1 VERRQIAVP
10 IVDLPLAVDA
20 HERQEAAVRTSPQRR
35 TIRRIH
41 LPLVTSIALVTV
53 VGIAT
58 VAPARVRTGPLPA
71 VQRALDDAV
80 AAGAPGAIAFIRD
93 DDRTVRLASGL
104 GSLDP
109 ETPIRVADRFRLGGL
124 TKTFTATVVL
134 QLVGEGT
141 LALDDTLEHWMPGA
155 ISNGEEIS
163 LRRLLDHTSGIYDY
177 AKDPTVLAPYLQ
189 GDFTRV
195 FDPAEGVR
203 VADEHGP
210 LFPPGTDLAYSNT
223 NTILLAMIVE
233 AATGRQFASELNDRI
248 FQPLNLGH
256 TSYPTTSDI
265 DEPFIHGYLQGPQ
278 PLIDITPLS
287 PTLLGAAGGMIS
299 SAKDVARFYRA
310 LLQGELLE
318 PEELAAMQTID
329 PAATGGVPDS
339 GFAGG
344 GWGLGL
350 LKQRFP
356 CGRIAWGHDSEIPG
370 YQAAFWSSKDGSR
383 QVLVVVNSLFEPDD
397 PASRAIR
404 RALAAAFCR

>member
-1 VERRQIAVP
+1 
-10 IVDLPLAVDA
+10 
-20 HERQEAAVRTSPQRR
+20 
-35 TIRRIH
+35 
-41 LPLVTSIALVTV
+41 
-53 VGIAT
+53 
-58 VAPARVRTGPLPA
+58 
-71 VQRALDDAV
+71 
-80 AAGAPGAIAFIRD
+80 
-93 DDRTVRLASGL
+93 
-104 GSLDP
+104 
-109 ETPIRVADRFRLGGL
+109 
-124 TKTFTATVVL
+124 
-134 QLVGEGT
+134 
-141 LALDDTLEHWMPGA
+141 
-155 ISNGEEIS
+155 
-163 LRRLLDHTSGIYDY
+163 
-177 AKDPTVLAPYLQ
+177 
-189 GDFTRV
+189 
-195 FDPAEGVR
+195 
-203 VADEHGP
+203 
-210 LFPPGTDLAYSNT
+210 
-223 NTILLAMIVE
+223 MIVE
-233 AATGRQFASELNDRI
+233 AATGRPFASELNDRI
-248 FQPLNLGH
+248 IEPLNLGH